1 MLLNAGQ
8 CNPWARVIRLFSAWQ
23 NCMLVKT
30 GERMKLI
37 SYKEGGKARY
47 GIQNGDGVIDASARF
62 GADFPTLKDA
72 IGGGMDQLHGL
83 AGEAAD
89 VALDA
94 IDYDLPIPNA
104 DKILCAGRNYRAYHE
119 VIEAGGPLQF
129 PSIFGRLSSSFV
141 PHRGAVLKP
150 KEGEN
155 LDYEG
160 ELVVVIGKRGRS
172 ISEAGA
178 MDHVAGYTIMDEGTL
193 RDWGKKGTQNMPSKN
208 FYHSGAIG
216 PWIVP
221 AEEIADPMKLH
232 ITTRRNGEVVQ
243 DGGTELMI
251 FDIKFLIS
259 HASKFTWLEPG
270 DMIATGSPG
279 GSIAGTENPNWLRD
293 GEKLEV
299 EISEVGT
306 LSVTIEDEV

>member
-1 MLLNAGQ
+1 
-8 CNPWARVIRLFSAWQ
+8 
-23 NCMLVKT
+23 
-30 GERMKLI
+30 MKLI
-37 SYKEGGKARY
+37 SYHEGGKARY
-47 GIQNGDGVIDASARF
+47 GIQNGDGVIDASARLEPE
-62 GADFPTLKDA
+62 FPTLKDA
-72 IGGGMDQLHGL
+72 MVGGMDQLHSL

-89 VALDA
+89 VAQGA
-94 IDYDLPIPNA
+94 IKYDLPIPNA

-119 VIEAGGPLQF
+119 VIDAGGPLQF
-129 PSIFGRLSSSFV
+129 PSIFGRLASSFV
-141 PHRGAVLKP
+141 PHGGAVINP
-150 KEGEN
+150 REGEN

-172 ISEAGA
+172 ITEENA

-216 PWIVP
+216 PWIVT
-221 AEEIADPMKLH
+221 ADEIADPMKLH

-243 DGGTELMI
+243 DGGTDLMI

-279 GSIAGTENPNWLRD
+279 GTIAGSDKKIWLSA
-293 GEKLEV
+293 GETLEV
-299 EISEVGT
+299 EISDVGT
-306 LSVTIEDEV
+306 LSVTIEDEE

>member
-1 MLLNAGQ
+1 MLG
-8 CNPWARVIRLFSAWQ
+8 
-23 NCMLVKT
+23 KT
-30 GERMKLI
+30 GEDMKLI
-37 SYKEGGKARY
+37 SYFEGGNSRY
-47 GIQNGDGVIDASARF
+47 GIVSGDGVIDASARM
-62 GADFPTLKDA
+62 GAEFPTLKDA
-72 IGGGMDQLHGL
+72 IGSGMDRLRGL
-83 AGEAAD
+83 AGEAPD
-89 VALDA
+89 HDLGA
-94 IDYDLPIPNA
+94 IDHDLPIPNA

-119 VIEAGGPLQF
+119 VIDAGGPLQF

-141 PHRGAVLKP
+141 PHGGAVINP
-150 KEGEN
+150 REGDN

-172 ISEAGA
+172 ISEADA

-208 FYHSGAIG
+208 FYHSGALG
-216 PWIVP
+216 PWIVTSD
-221 AEEIADPMKLH
+221 EIADPMKLH

-279 GSIAGTENPNWLRD
+279 GSIAGTENPNWLRG
-293 GEKLEV
+293 GERLDV
-299 EISEVGT
+299 EISDVGI
-306 LSVTIEDEV
+306 LSVTIEDEGVVRVKRLEPVR

>member
-1 MLLNAGQ
+1 
-8 CNPWARVIRLFSAWQ
+8 
-23 NCMLVKT
+23 
-30 GERMKLI
+30 MKLI
-37 SYKEGGKARY
+37 SYREGGKARY
-47 GIQNGDGVIDASARF
+47 GIQNGDGVIDASGRL
-62 GADFPTLKDA
+62 GPEFPTLKDA
-72 IGGGMDQLHGL
+72 IAGGMDRLQGLTGEANDHGL
-83 AGEAAD
+83 G
-89 VALDA
+89 A
-94 IDYDLPIPNA
+94 IEYDLPIPNA

-119 VIEAGGPLQF
+119 VIDAGGPLQF
-129 PSIFGRLSSSFV
+129 PSIFGRLASSFV
-141 PHRGAVLKP
+141 PHGGAVINP
-150 KEGEN
+150 REGKN

-172 ISEAGA
+172 ISEADA

-216 PWIVP
+216 PWIVT
-221 AEEIADPMKLH
+221 ADEIADPMKLH

-279 GSIAGTENPNWLRD
+279 GSIAGTDNPTWLTG
-293 GEKLEV
+293 GEALEV
-299 EISEVGT
+299 EISSVGT